1 MVSVYCLCGKESV
14 PISLKTLLI
23 QNNHALLA
31 HLGQIEMTKGDIMQV
46 RYIVCAAPNPCLV
59 SRGKKLEP
67 SGGKSDKLIGR
78 TRIRRTRDEEQE
90 LPPDIKGRTE
100 LEDIATSGVLVA
112 QLWDCTGTC
121 DASRQRSVWLIG

>member
-1 MVSVYCLCGKESV
+1 M
-14 PISLKTLLI
+14 
-23 QNNHALLA
+23 
-31 HLGQIEMTKGDIMQV
+31 
-46 RYIVCAAPNPCLV
+46 CAAPNSLPGQ
-59 SRGKKLEP
+59 RGKKLEP

-112 QLWDCTGTC
+112 QLWDYAGTC

>member
-1 MVSVYCLCGKESV
+1 
-14 PISLKTLLI
+14 
-23 QNNHALLA
+23 
-31 HLGQIEMTKGDIMQV
+31 MQV

-121 DASRQRSVWLIG
+121 IQVKKCLVNRVRWDSGGDDCLADIGAVHGANKKRPWGKSEDGIMECRTD